1 MRNKEKGITLI
12 ALIITIIVML
22 ILVGV
27 VVTVAIQSNLL
38 GTAKIAGDKYKGAY
52 EDESNMNEVT
62 VNGEK
67 YDSIDEYLYGRKISV
82 VAKTGEYVNY
92 KVDYDMDGTT
102 ADDWRVFGNDG
113 NNVYLISSDYTEI
126 QVDLSSYGTA
136 NAALEHL
143 NDEEFWGEK
152 YGNNFAKYVHGGP
165 TREMFEQAK
174 RDCNNENDGLLGK
187 IIYSSGLDMNYGFW
201 IASLRPDG
209 HLCRVLSG
217 DMPPDD
223 VTSSDVT
230 NLTGYLSAYSGRGV
244 GIRPLICLK
253 ENVVIVSGKGT
264 VDEPY
269 EIELK

>member
-1 MRNKEKGITLI
+1 MKKNKGITLI

-22 ILVGV
+22 ILVAV
-27 VVTVAIQSNLL
+27 SVNILIKSNLI
-38 GTAKIAGDKYKGAY
+38 GVTEKTVDKYKTATEEEAKG
-52 EDESNMNEVT
+52 EVIEI
-62 VNGEK
+62 NGK
-67 YDSIDEYLYGRKISV
+67 QYNSIDEYLYGNKITIS
-82 VAKTGEYVNY
+82 AKTGEYVNY

-113 NNVYLISSDYTEI
+113 NNVYLISSDYTET
-126 QVDLSSYGTA
+126 QVNLSSYGTA

-174 RDCNNENDGLLGK
+174 RDGFSESDDLLNKRGNV
-187 IIYSSGLDMNYGFW
+187 DMCLGFW

-209 HLCRVLSG
+209 YLCRVLSG

-223 VTSSDVT
+223 ITSSDVT
-230 NLTGYLSAYSGRGV
+230 NLTGYLSTYSGYLV

>member
-1 MRNKEKGITLI
+1 MKKNKGITLI

-22 ILVGV
+22 ILVAV
-27 VVTVAIQSNLL
+27 SVNVLIKSNLI
-38 GTAKIAGDKYKGAY
+38 GTAEKAVAKYKTAS
-52 EDESNMNEVT
+52 EEEAKREVIEI
-62 VNGEK
+62 NGK
-67 YDSIDEYLYGRKISV
+67 QYNSIDEYLYGNRITIS
-82 VAKTGEYVNY
+82 AKTGEYVNY

-187 IIYSSGLDMNYGFW
+187 NIGSSASNMNYGFW

-209 HLCRVLSG
+209 YLCRVLSG
-217 DMPPDD
+217 EMVPDN
-223 VTSSDVT
+223 VTSSDAT
-230 NLTGYLSAYSGRGV
+230 NLAGYLSTHSGKAV